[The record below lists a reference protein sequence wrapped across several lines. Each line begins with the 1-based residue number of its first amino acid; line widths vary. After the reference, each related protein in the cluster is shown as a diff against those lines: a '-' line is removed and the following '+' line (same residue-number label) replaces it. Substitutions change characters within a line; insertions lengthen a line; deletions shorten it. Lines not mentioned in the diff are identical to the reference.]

1 MNSLKK
7 KRYLRISERDMENI
21 NFVVTSVLLVL
32 AFAIGIPF
40 IGYNVWRSV
49 LVPVL

>member
-21 NFVVTSVLLVL
+21 NFVVTTVLVIMAL
-32 AFAIGIPF
+32 AVGIPF

-49 LVPVL
+49 LVHVL